1 MRFFL
6 VSFFGFSLFERKNV
20 FFSHFYFVYQNKS
33 LKVNIYIYIGY
44 VEYFF
49 NNFSLDNTL
58 SYNSLTGKY
67 LNIKQS
73 FSAIIL
79 LFLKQFFKINL
90 KDLYKLNYYFKKL
103 KIFLKNC
110 FKNNKI
116 KKKKYFNFF
125 IISFSK

>member
-90 KDLYKLNYYFKKL
+90 KDLYKLNFYFKKL
-103 KIFLKNC
+103 
-110 FKNNKI
+110 I
-116 KKKKYFNFF
+116 KKDKYF
-125 IISFSK
+125 